1 MALTIPDELLPRTAR
16 PRCTHFGE
24 CGGCSFQDVPYD
36 AQLEAKRSVV
46 EGWLERSVEIVPS
59 PDPFGYRHRMDYVC
73 AFGKIGL
80 RKRGDGKSVVDLN
93 ECHIVPERV
102 NALLPTM
109 HKWLDEL
116 NISGW
121 NLVTRKGDLRYITF
135 RHAFSSDQLM
145 VILVTF
151 NKETAIQPFAE
162 RLAEHCDSV
171 VWSVQDRI
179 GDDSHGEVQQIWGR
193 PSLEQSIG
201 EYQFEISPGCFFQ
214 NNLLLVDKM
223 YQRAASYVSGYT
235 FDLFCGTGT
244 IGIYASKQAD
254 RVLGVEVMP
263 DNIELAQRNI
273 ERNFGTVAT
282 DDARGAKNAT
292 AAPNIEFIL
301 DNANHFLAHY
311 EGDSPDTVIIDPPR
325 SGLAPKLIRKLNRL
339 GAQRI
344 VYVSCNPKTFVADLE
359 QFEGYTLTFA
369 EAYDMFPQTPHVE
382 LVTMLERHG

>member
-1 MALTIPDELLPRTAR
+1 
-16 PRCTHFGE
+16 
-24 CGGCSFQDVPYD
+24 
-36 AQLEAKRSVV
+36 
-46 EGWLERSVEIVPS
+46 
-59 PDPFGYRHRMDYVC
+59 MDYVC

-116 NISGW
+116 NIRGW

-162 RLAEHCDSV
+162 RLAEHCESV

-193 PSLEQSIG
+193 ETLDQSIG